1 MLRGV
6 PLILLIPLDR
16 GYPDPVDTPAPD
28 FGHRES
34 MPLLFNGNAHLGY
47 APQTVDHQS
56 SNRVVG
62 TGGQLDAGPLN
73 ELVETEQ
80 PVDQVGAVSGLGRLT
95 IAAPPVGNP
104 AKKSHRGGVAGLSSA
119 CPRSRSPQ
127 RSRNRALRGRRMNKS
142 EELT

>member
-1 MLRGV
+1 MLRRV

-28 FGHRES
+28 LGHRES
-34 MPLLFNGNAHLGY
+34 MPFNAITHLGY
-47 APQTVDHQS
+47 APQPVDHQS
-56 SNRVVG
+56 ANRVVG

-80 PVDQVGAVSGLGRLT
+80 PVDQVGAVSGLGLPTHDRGATRWEPGEEIAPGWRRGAFIRVPT
-95 IAAPPVGNP
+95 ITFTAAFEE
-104 AKKSHRGGVAGLSSA
+104 
-119 CPRSRSPQ
+119 
-127 RSRNRALRGRRMNKS
+127 RALPGSRMNKS